1 MPCLPLIR
9 WIGPRDP
16 GLLALRR
23 AGRAALVM
31 PALFAVGDVVIG
43 NSTIATFAAFGS
55 FALLLLVD
63 FPGRTWS
70 RLRAQAAL
78 AATCSVL
85 ICVGTL
91 ASQSPVAAVAGM
103 AVVGFAVIF
112 SGVVSSVVAGAT
124 HAPSALV
131 HPPGRPAGAGRA
143 DPRPAGGLGHGR
155 RGLAVRDRRPVA
167 GARA

>member
-1 MPCLPLIR
+1 
-9 WIGPRDP
+9 
-16 GLLALRR
+16 
-23 AGRAALVM
+23 
-31 PALFAVGDVVIG
+31 VIE
-43 NSTIATFAAFGS
+43 NPTIAAFGS

-91 ASQSPVAAVAGM
+91 VSQSPVAAVAGM

-112 SGVVSSVVAGAT
+112 SGVVSSVAGAMT
-124 HAPSALV
+124 PLLLSFILLVALPPPAAQIPDRLVGWDMAAVASLFAIAVLWPAPADEHAFSRW
-131 HPPGRPAGAGRA
+131 PGA
-143 DPRPAGGLGHGR
+143 
-155 RGLAVRDRRPVA
+155 
-167 GARA
+167 